1 MKYGLTAL
9 QAERPTNRYPVLGN
23 DYALDDLSFHVVPI
37 PQTVWLLGTACLF
50 VLGLKRKIVK

>member
-9 QAERPTNRYPVLGN
+9 QAERPIQPVPGSGN